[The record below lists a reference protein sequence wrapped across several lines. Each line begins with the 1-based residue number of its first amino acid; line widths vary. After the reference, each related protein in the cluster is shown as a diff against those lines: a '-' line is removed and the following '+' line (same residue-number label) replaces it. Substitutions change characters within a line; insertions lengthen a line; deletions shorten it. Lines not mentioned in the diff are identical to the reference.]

1 MFNKPEFNCKLCF
14 EFATARSYSTVWP
27 YHGLLCCENK
37 KDLEQQ
43 SSRSIKQTTV
53 LEEENVLLLCGG
65 YSLHI
70 HSTHTLH
77 GYFSLWHL
85 WFVFAI
91 LYSVYCIV
99 YTLYLWEDPWAWWL
113 AGPAGQSQGC
123 WSAGWAYR
131 VDQFVP
137 KNTFRMSFVCI
148 IEYQIVKKL

>member
-70 HSTHTLH
+70 HSTHTVL
-77 GYFSLWHL
+77 YTDTSASDIFDSCSL
-85 WFVFAI
+85 F
-91 LYSVYCIV
+91 CIV

-137 KNTFRMSFVCI
+137 KIRLGCLLCALLNT
-148 IEYQIVKKL
+148 KL